1 MENIEL
7 KGKETINLIEKIKNG
22 EKKILVPICD
32 ELAYIDCEILNN
44 EKCKVHL
51 GEEFY
56 VETNFSKAIEIVKR
70 KVKEEMKNSSKV
82 NKLDDKTFEILEHY
96 DDEEEKKKEEQKEKD
111 NENNKKEKETLIE
124 KNKRILEELT
134 NYNPKGEIKIYK
146 EIKLLPGKDII
157 RKIYN
162 KLKL

>member
-22 EKKILVPICD
+22 EKKILVTICD

>member
-7 KGKETINLIEKIKNG
+7 KGKETIKLIEKIKNG

-32 ELAYIDCEILNN
+32 GLAYIDCEILNN

-56 VETNFSKAIEIVKR
+56 VETSFNKAQEILKR
-70 KVKEEMKNSSKV
+70 KIKEEMKNSSKV
-82 NKLDDKTFEILEHY
+82 NKLDDKTFEIFEHY
-96 DDEEEKKKEEQKEKD
+96 DDEEEKKKEEQKEK
-111 NENNKKEKETLIE
+111 ENNKKEKEDLNE
-124 KNKRILEELT
+124 KNKKILEELT
-134 NYNPKGEIKIYK
+134 NYNPKSEIEIYK
-146 EIKLLPGKDII
+146 EIKLLPGKEII

>member
-1 MENIEL
+1 MENFEL
-7 KGKETINLIEKIKNG
+7 KGKETIKLIEKIKNG

-70 KVKEEMKNSSKV
+70 KVKEEMKNNSKV

>member
-32 ELAYIDCEILNN
+32 QLAYIDCEILNN

>member
-1 MENIEL
+1 
-7 KGKETINLIEKIKNG
+7 
-22 EKKILVPICD
+22 
-32 ELAYIDCEILNN
+32 
-44 EKCKVHL
+44 
-51 GEEFY
+51 
-56 VETNFSKAIEIVKR
+56 
-70 KVKEEMKNSSKV
+70 MKNSSKV

>member
-56 VETNFSKAIEIVKR
+56 VETSFNKAQEILKR
-70 KVKEEMKNSSKV
+70 KIKEEMKNSSKV

-96 DDEEEKKKEEQKEKD
+96 DDEEEKKKEEQKEKE

>member
-56 VETNFSKAIEIVKR
+56 VETSFNKAQEILKR
-70 KVKEEMKNSSKV
+70 KIKEEMKNSSKV
-82 NKLDDKTFEILEHY
+82 NKLDDKTFEIFEHY
-96 DDEEEKKKEEQKEKD
+96 DDEEEKKKEEQKEK
-111 NENNKKEKETLIE
+111 ENNKKEKEDLNE
-124 KNKRILEELT
+124 KNKKILEELT
-134 NYNPKGEIKIYK
+134 NYNPKSDIKIYK
-146 EIKLLPGKDII
+146 EIKLLPGKEII

>member
-32 ELAYIDCEILNN
+32 QLAYIDCEILNN

-111 NENNKKEKETLIE
+111 NENNKKEKEDLNE
-124 KNKRILEELT
+124 KNKKILEELT
-134 NYNPKGEIKIYK
+134 NYNPKSDIKIYK
-146 EIKLLPGKDII
+146 EIKLLPGKEII

>member
-96 DDEEEKKKEEQKEKD
+96 DDEEEKKKEEQKEKE

>member
-1 MENIEL
+1 MENFEL
-7 KGKETINLIEKIKNG
+7 KGKETIKLIEKIKNG

>member
-96 DDEEEKKKEEQKEKD
+96 DDEDEKKKEEQKEKD

>member
-32 ELAYIDCEILNN
+32 QLAYIDCEILNN

-56 VETNFSKAIEIVKR
+56 VETNFSKAIELVKR

>member
-32 ELAYIDCEILNN
+32 QLAYIDCEILNN

-70 KVKEEMKNSSKV
+70 KVKEEKKNSSKV

-146 EIKLLPGKDII
+146 EIKHLPGKDII

>member
-7 KGKETINLIEKIKNG
+7 KGKETIKLIEKIKNG

-32 ELAYIDCEILNN
+32 GLAYIDCEILNN

-70 KVKEEMKNSSKV
+70 KVKEEMKNSFKV
-82 NKLDDKTFEILEHY
+82 NKLDDKTFEIFEHY
-96 DDEEEKKKEEQKEKD
+96 DDEEEKKKEEEK
-111 NENNKKEKETLIE
+111 ENNKKEKESLNE

-134 NYNPKGEIKIYK
+134 NYNPKSEIEIYK
-146 EIKLLPGKDII
+146 EIKLLPGKEII

>member
-56 VETNFSKAIEIVKR
+56 VETNFSKAIEIIKR

>member
-1 MENIEL
+1 MENFEL
-7 KGKETINLIEKIKNG
+7 KGKETIKLIEKIKNG

-32 ELAYIDCEILNN
+32 ELAYIDCEILNH

-134 NYNPKGEIKIYK
+134 NYNPKSEIEIYK
-146 EIKLLPGKDII
+146 EIKLLPGKEII